1 MKYPL
6 VNHDTLINHH
16 PQPTDAKLA
25 CITILFFFFQD
36 EYTAMRPW
44 PCDFCS
50 RRFRKKAALMNHM
63 VAHQND
69 RPHACNLCGVR
80 YVRKCD
86 LMNHLKVHAFVPENT
101 DSIDY
106 GKSIMIQDS
115 LCLMSPQFSNNWDTG
130 LPSLRGTGL

>member
-1 MKYPL
+1 
-6 VNHDTLINHH
+6 
-16 PQPTDAKLA
+16 
-25 CITILFFFFQD
+25 
-36 EYTAMRPW
+36 MRPW

-86 LMNHLKVHAFVPENT
+86 LMNHLKVHAFVPDNP
-101 DSIDY
+101 DAIDY
-106 GKSIMIQDS
+106 GE
-115 LCLMSPQFSNNWDTG
+115 FSNIDDFNG
-130 LPSLRGTGL
+130 RFK

>member
-1 MKYPL
+1 M
-6 VNHDTLINHH
+6 N
-16 PQPTDAKLA
+16 
-25 CITILFFFFQD
+25 FQD

-86 LMNHLKVHAFVPENT
+86 LMNHLKVHAFVPE
-101 DSIDY
+101 DPDPLDY
-106 GKSIMIQDS
+106 QH
-115 LCLMSPQFSNNWDTG
+115 
-130 LPSLRGTGL
+130 GTFLFYLLVVHIVIWNIF